1 MKKLTFLGAFVLLF
15 TFSVQAQYNY
25 FTDADGEPT
34 ANGDHGVI
42 VLGDVDNDGDL
53 DVFIGGEQREDPH
66 AQKGGLYI
74 NDGKGVFTKKD
85 CPALP
90 GFRASAAFGDVDGD
104 GDLDLIFSGHK
115 NTNIPEANARG
126 LALNDGQGNF
136 TIADPAKYPG
146 FQMLS
151 PSVCF
156 ADFNND
162 GLLDYMLAAPDEQGH
177 ADWETGLGVTYH
189 GHWSIFYQQ
198 TDGTFVE
205 DSSVFQNY
213 FRDQVV
219 SAADFD
225 NDGDIDIFLQGYYPA
240 LIQPEPFGLSGA
252 RWITEI
258 FTNDGNGNFSI
269 LPGTGFPESG
279 VGSNDWADLD
289 GNGYL
294 DVILQGDGN
303 FMGDFA
309 GNQYHRIFKN
319 NNMVFSDVF
328 DSPKA
333 GQFSY
338 QGSEV
343 LQDLNNDGNVD
354 VLCGGWNPD
363 LGRQINYVYANNDI
377 DNDLTSDDLVAN
389 VPMGGYYL
397 PGLSEQDFQ
406 VGEIN
411 GDSIPD
417 FVYMG
422 FHGNTFPPS
431 DQFNVC
437 IGGWSP
443 GIADPQNPHKF
454 EQLTAPIN
462 LSSKIEETGVDRI
475 VTFSWDAPANIGTK
489 KSVTYNLAVKD
500 KTTGK
505 WLYNPMSI
513 IGGTKDG
520 FRQVNKRG
528 NVDLNKKWSL
538 KLPDGE
544 YEWTVQAVD
553 GARFGG
559 KFASMETTGII
570 TGLNNVPTFKP
581 NVFASNGQLTA
592 QYFSNDNL
600 NIKVYSLVGVKVL
613 ERNFTTTF
621 STPIKT
627 GAYLVE
633 VNGKTGTYKT
643 KVIVK

>member
-1 MKKLTFLGAFVLLF
+1 MKKLTFLGVSILLATFGAF
-15 TFSVQAQYNY
+15 AQYNY
-25 FTDADGEPT
+25 FTDVYGDPS

-53 DVFIGGEQREDPH
+53 DVFIGGEQRDVPH
-66 AQKGGLYI
+66 AQVGGLYI
-74 NDGKGVFTKKD
+74 NDGHGNFTKKD

-90 GFRASAAFGDVDGD
+90 GYYASAAFGDVNGD
-104 GDLDLIFSGHK
+104 GNLDIIFSGFK
-115 NTNIPEANARG
+115 NINIPEANARG
-126 LALNDGQGNF
+126 LALGDGHGNF

-146 FQMLS
+146 FKMLS

-162 GLLDYMLAAPDEQGH
+162 GLLDYMIAAPDVQNRF
-177 ADWETGLGVTYH
+177 DWELNQDIEYN

-198 TDGTFVE
+198 TDGSFIE
-205 DSSVFQNY
+205 DSTVFKNY
-213 FRDQVV
+213 FRDQVISV
-219 SAADFD
+219 GDFN
-225 NDGDIDIFLQGYYPA
+225 NDGNIDIFLQGYYPA
-240 LIQPEPFGLSGA
+240 LVQPEPFGLTGA

-258 FTNDGNGNFSI
+258 FANDGNGNFSI

-294 DVILQGDGN
+294 DVILQGDSHFN
-303 FMGDFA
+303 DA
-309 GNQYHRIFKN
+309 GNMYHRIFKN
-319 NNMVFSDVF
+319 NNMVFSEVL

-333 GQFSY
+333 AQFSY

-363 LGRQINYVYANNDI
+363 LGRQINYVYANEDT
-377 DNDLTSDDLVAN
+377 DNDLTPDDLVEN
-389 VPMGGYYL
+389 TPFGSYYL

-406 VGEIN
+406 VGDIN

-437 IGGWSP
+437 IGGWTP
-443 GIADPQNPHKF
+443 GLFDSANPHLF
-454 EQLTAPIN
+454 VQLTAPVN
-462 LSSKIEETGVDRI
+462 LKSQIVGTGTDRK
-475 VTFSWDAPANIGTK
+475 VTFSWEEPANIDSK
-489 KSVTYNLAVKD
+489 KSVTYNLAVKN

-505 WLYNPMSI
+505 WLYSPMSI

-538 KLPDGE
+538 NLPDGE

-559 KFASMETTGII
+559 KFAPMQTTTII
-570 TGLNNVPTFKP
+570 SSLYNVPSFKP
-581 NVFASNGQLTA
+581 SVFASNGQLTA
-592 QYFSNDNL
+592 RINNNNENL
-600 NIKVYSLVGVKVL
+600 NIKVYSLVGIKVFDK
-613 ERNFTTTF
+613 NFTAAI
-621 STPIKT
+621 STPIQN
-627 GAYLVE
+627 GVYLVE
-633 VNGKTGTYKT
+633 INGKTGTYKT